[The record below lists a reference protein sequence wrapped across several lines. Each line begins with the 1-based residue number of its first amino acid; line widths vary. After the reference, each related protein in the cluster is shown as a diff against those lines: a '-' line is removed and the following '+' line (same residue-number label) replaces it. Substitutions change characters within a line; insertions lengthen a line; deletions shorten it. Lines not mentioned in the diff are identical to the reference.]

1 MSQSETSMSEDFLPR
16 FFDGIVHLG
25 PLFERSF
32 LYLNPNGYVKF
43 EKGIIHLTESTTKIK
58 KF

>member
-1 MSQSETSMSEDFLPR
+1 MSEDFLPR
-16 FFDGIVHLG
+16 FFDGIVHLE

-32 LYLNPNGYVKF
+32 LYLNPNGYVEF
-43 EKGIIHLTESTTKIK
+43 EKGIIHLTESIAKIK